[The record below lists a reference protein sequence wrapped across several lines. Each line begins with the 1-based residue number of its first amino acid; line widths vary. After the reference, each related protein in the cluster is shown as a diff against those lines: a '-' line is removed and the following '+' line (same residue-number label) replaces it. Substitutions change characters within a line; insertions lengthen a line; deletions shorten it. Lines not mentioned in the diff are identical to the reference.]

1 MNRMR
6 IKIAS
11 EWYPSKQMQSLVV
24 SMEYV
29 DVVTNMFV
37 LKVEELALC

>member
-1 MNRMR
+1 MR

-11 EWYPSKQMQSLVV
+11 EWYPSKQMYSLVV
-24 SMEYV
+24 SMEY
-29 DVVTNMFV
+29 VVTNMFV